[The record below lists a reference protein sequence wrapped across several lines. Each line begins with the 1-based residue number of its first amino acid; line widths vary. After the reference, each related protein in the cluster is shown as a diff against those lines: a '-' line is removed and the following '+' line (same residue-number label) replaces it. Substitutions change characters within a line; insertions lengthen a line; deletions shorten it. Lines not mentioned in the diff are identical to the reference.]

1 MNTNERLAVLTA
13 VSRIAKAALAEARA
27 QAEKEL
33 TEAFAANGTDRA
45 RLMLDGTEVGSVTLR
60 TDRKGW
66 EVTDQEA
73 FEEFLADNGQ
83 LSVVRRLKPE
93 CQHEAWSLLHE
104 EHPHMFEEERK
115 PEQAFLK
122 TFERVGDAVVVSGT
136 DVVVPGVSPCPAK
149 ATGIMVAGCKPQ
161 LVGPI
166 AARLGGL
173 DALLLPEGGDE

>member
-13 VSRIAKAALAEARA
+13 VSKIAKAALDETRA

-33 TEAFAANGTDRA
+33 AEAFAGNGTDRA
-45 RLMLDGTEVGSVTLR
+45 RLMLDGTEVGALTLK

-66 EVTDQEA
+66 EVTDPDA

-83 LSVVRRLKPE
+83 LSVARRLKPE
-93 CQHEAWSLLHE
+93 YQHEAWSLLHE
-104 EHPHMFEEERK
+104 EHPYMFEEERK

-136 DVVVPGVSPCPAK
+136 DVIVPGVSTCPAK
-149 ATGIMVAGCKPQ
+149 VTGIMVTGCKPQ

-173 DALLLPEGGDE
+173 DALLLPEGGEA